1 MNVERLAG
9 TAPAQTAE
17 TLRALA
23 PAGVSVSGT
32 VSEIVASIR
41 TRGEQAL
48 LEYAER
54 FDGVTGPLR
63 VERHELDE
71 ALAALDPQVRAGLE
85 VAIRN
90 VRTVAEAGL
99 VADKDVAL

>member
-1 MNVERLAG
+1 MNVERLEAG
-9 TAPAQTAE
+9 SAPAAAAE
-17 TLRALA
+17 SLRALT

-32 VSEIVASIR
+32 VNEIVASVR

-63 VERHELDE
+63 VEPGEVQ
-71 ALAALDPQVRAGLE
+71 AALDALDPAVRAGLE
-85 VAIRN
+85 VAIAN

-99 VADKDVAL
+99 A

>member
-1 MNVERLAG
+1 MNVERLDFDGDADS
-9 TAPAQTAE
+9 TADAV
-17 TLRALA
+17 RALA

-48 LEYAER
+48 LEYVER

-63 VERHELDE
+63 VEQAELDE
-71 ALAALDPQVRAGLE
+71 ALERLDPE
-85 VAIRN
+85 V
-90 VRTVAEAGL
+90 
-99 VADKDVAL
+99 